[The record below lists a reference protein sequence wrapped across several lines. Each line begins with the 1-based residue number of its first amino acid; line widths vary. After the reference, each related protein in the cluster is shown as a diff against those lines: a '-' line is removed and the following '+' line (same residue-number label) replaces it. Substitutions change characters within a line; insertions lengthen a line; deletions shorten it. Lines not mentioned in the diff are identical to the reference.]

1 MAGWIPDPVPIV
13 PVSSCTFRLS
23 VEIAPSTAE
32 ASTLSGT
39 EGSDT
44 GTRFTSITLPPTG
57 AIVPPPLVEGRVVGA
72 RISLPTCAGA
82 LGRGGSTVDDGIEA
96 RTTGTT
102 AATRTT

>member
-13 PVSSCTFRLS
+13 PVSSCTFRLI

-44 GTRFTSITLPPTG
+44 GALFTSITLPPTG
-57 AIVPPPLVEGRVVGA
+57 AIVPPSLGEGRLGA
-72 RISLPTCAGA
+72 CISLAACGGA
-82 LGRGGSTVDDGIEA
+82 LGWRVSTVDDGIDA
-96 RTTGTT
+96 STTGTT